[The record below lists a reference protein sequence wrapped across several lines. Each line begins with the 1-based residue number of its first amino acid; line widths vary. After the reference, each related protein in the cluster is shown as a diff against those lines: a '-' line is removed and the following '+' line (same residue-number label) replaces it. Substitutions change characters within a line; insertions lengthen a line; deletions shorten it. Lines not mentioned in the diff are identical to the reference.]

1 VRDRTGPIG
10 TEHPF
15 RVLQR
20 PEGPPD
26 PFRLHP
32 APITSVG

>member
-1 VRDRTGPIG
+1 VRDRSGPIG

-26 PFRLHP
+26 PSRFHP
-32 APITSVG
+32 AQAISVG